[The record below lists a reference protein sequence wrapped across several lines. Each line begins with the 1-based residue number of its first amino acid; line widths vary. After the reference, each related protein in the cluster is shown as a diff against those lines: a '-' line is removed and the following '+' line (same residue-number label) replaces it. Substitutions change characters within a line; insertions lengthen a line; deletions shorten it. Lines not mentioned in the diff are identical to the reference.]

1 MRRVE
6 PCAIGGYGI
15 IGMMIAKLS
24 GVAAEHDGP
33 VTIID
38 CGGVGYGVKV
48 LLDEQTS
55 MRLGEAVK
63 VFIYEHIKED
73 AHDLYGFLT
82 KTRKD
87 LFERLLS
94 VTGVGPKAALAIT
107 NLGNEGQVRT
117 AIAGGDIKY
126 ISSASGVGKKVAER
140 VVVDLKNKV
149 GLVASEDATAF
160 LQGAGIADSDEALQ
174 ALMGLGYSREDAI
187 ELLSKI
193 DTDLPTGERV
203 KQALKR

>member
-1 MRRVE
+1 
-6 PCAIGGYGI
+6 
-15 IGMMIAKLS
+15 MIAKLS
-24 GVAAEHDGP
+24 GVASEHDGQ

-38 CGGVGYGVKV
+38 CAGVGYGVRV
-48 LLDEQTS
+48 LLDEQAT
-55 MRLGEAVK
+55 MRLGEETK

-94 VTGVGPKAALAIT
+94 VNGVGPKAAMSIANLA
-107 NLGNEGQVRT
+107 NEGQVRG
-117 AIAGGDIKY
+117 AIAGGDVKF

-160 LQGAGIADSDEALQ
+160 LQDGGIADSDEALQ
-174 ALMGLGYSREDAI
+174 ALVGLGYSREDAA
-187 ELLSKI
+187 EVLSKI
-193 DTDLPTGERV
+193 DPNLPTAERV
-203 KQALKR
+203 KQSLREGRYGD